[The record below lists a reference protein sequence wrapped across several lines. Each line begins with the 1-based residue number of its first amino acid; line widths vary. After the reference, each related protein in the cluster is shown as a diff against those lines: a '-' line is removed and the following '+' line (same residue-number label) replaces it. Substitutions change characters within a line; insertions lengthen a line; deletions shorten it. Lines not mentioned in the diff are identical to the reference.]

1 MGPPLALGC
10 EQCVLVD
17 DGVQIPGVQVFSI
30 AENCDIQ
37 ADYYPSNFFDESNII
52 SFELDDDDDDDDGGN
67 NAEDDSGNTNTTSGG
82 SSDDPDVILIAIPVV
97 IVLLLIVG
105 VVVYRS
111 RTRNNQV
118 TQVE

>member
-52 SFELDDDDDDDDGGN
+52 SFELDDDDDDDGGN
-67 NAEDDSGNTNTTSGG
+67 NSEDDSGNTNTTSGG